1 MKTIKQEDK
10 PTTHGGQVQAR
21 VMCPHCHK
29 RHKIQAE
36 VPPGPEG
43 LQFNTPKERRAFVA
57 YMLAPIQSIGQPD
70 TGPGIST
77 PLSPRRK
84 MYWWFR
90 LKGMDYGKATL
101 AAGYT
106 KTKARA
112 GRDRTQE
119 GKEGQ
124 AVGEFWQ
131 AGRLNKDFIE
141 NNVADIIQS
150 SANAST
156 KVSALNLAAKI
167 TQLIRTGLNISI
179 DQRMPVQVLAIAPP
193 ARWCHKCG
201 ALQAA
206 PTLELPGQ
214 DARPGHVVPPVPG
227 PGDVARLGAGVAV
240 VPGPG
245 VPVIEIDPFVKS

>member
-10 PTTHGGQVQAR
+10 PTTQTHGGQVKSK

-29 RHKIQAE
+29 RHEVRAE

-57 YMLAPIQSIGQPD
+57 YMLAPIQS
-70 TGPGIST
+70 TT
-77 PLSPRRK
+77 PTQAGTDKILNLSPRRK

-90 LKGMDYGKATL
+90 LKGLPYGRALL

-106 KTKARA
+106 EAEAKKGRGPAREA
-112 GRDRTQE
+112 RE
-119 GKEGQ
+119 GE
-124 AVGEFWQ
+124 AVGKYWK
-131 AGRLNKDFIE
+131 AGRLSKEFIE
-141 NNVADIIQS
+141 NSVADIIQGQ
-150 SANAST
+150 ANAST

-179 DQRMPVQVLAIAPP
+179 DQRMPVQVLAIAPS

-201 ALQAA
+201 ALQQA

-214 DARPGHVVPPVPG
+214 DARPGHSVPPSPG
-227 PGDVARLGAGVAV
+227 PADVARLEAGPVVPASAV
-240 VPGPG
+240 VD
-245 VPVIEIDPFVKS
+245 IDPFIES

>member
-29 RHKIQAE
+29 RHAIKAE

-43 LQFNTPKERRAFVA
+43 LQFTTPKERRAFVA
-57 YMLAPIQSIGQPD
+57 YMLAPITSTSQTD
-70 TGPGIST
+70 TGPGIT
-77 PLSPRRK
+77 TTLSPRRK
-84 MYWWFR
+84 MYWWYR
-90 LKGMDYGKATL
+90 LKGLPYGRASR

-106 KTKARA
+106 EAQA
-112 GRDRTQE
+112 GKGRNRRQE

-124 AVGEFWQ
+124 AVGEFWK

-150 SANAST
+150 NANAST

-227 PGDVARLGAGVAV
+227 PGDVARLGAGMAV
-240 VPGPG
+240 VPVPG
-245 VPVIEIDPFVKS
+245 VPVIELDPFDKS